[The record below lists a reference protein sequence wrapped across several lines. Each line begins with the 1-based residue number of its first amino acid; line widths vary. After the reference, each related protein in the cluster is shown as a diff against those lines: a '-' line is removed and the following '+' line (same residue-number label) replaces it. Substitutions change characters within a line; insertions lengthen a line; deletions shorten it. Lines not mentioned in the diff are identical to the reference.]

1 MSIYD
6 YSFINNAGET
16 VEMSQFRDKVI
27 LIVNVAS
34 KCGLTS
40 QYAALESLY
49 KKYKEKGLEIIGF
62 PCNQFA
68 GQEPGS
74 DEEIKDFC
82 QTNFDVTFTLASKID
97 VNGEDAHPIYKYL
110 KNISTDNADIRWNF
124 EKFLIFKNEAVRNFD
139 PQVAPEELEKI
150 IQDGTE

>member
-6 YSFINNAGET
+6 YTFIDNSGNT
-16 VEMSQFRDKVI
+16 VSMNDFREKII

-40 QYAALESLY
+40 QYAGIESLY
-49 KKYKEKGLEIIGF
+49 KKYKDKGFVVIGF

-68 GQEPGS
+68 EQEPGS
-74 DEEIKDFC
+74 DAEIKEFC

-97 VNGEDAHPIYKYL
+97 VNGENTHPIYQHL
-110 KNISTDNADIRWNF
+110 KDAVGIKDISWNF
-124 EKFLIFKNEAVRNFD
+124 EKFLVFQNEAVRNYD
-139 PQVAPEELEKI
+139 PQLAPEELEEM
-150 IQDGTE
+150 IQDGLK

>member
-40 QYAALESLY
+40 QYAALEYLY

-82 QTNFDVTFTLASKID
+82 QTNFDITFTLASKID

-139 PQVAPEELEKI
+139 PQVDPEELEKM

>member
-6 YSFINNAGET
+6 YNFVDNSGKT
-16 VEMSQFRDKVI
+16 VSMNDFRDKVI

-40 QYAALESLY
+40 QYAAIESLY
-49 KKYKEKGLEIIGF
+49 KKYKDKGLAVIGF

-68 GQEPGS
+68 EQEPGS
-74 DEEIKDFC
+74 DAEIKDFC

-97 VNGEDAHPIYKYL
+97 VNGENAHPIYQHL
-110 KNISTDNADIRWNF
+110 KNDAGIKDISWNF
-124 EKFLIFKNEAVRNFD
+124 EKFLVFQNEAVRRFD
-139 PQVAPEELEKI
+139 PQVIPEDLEKM
-150 IQDGTE
+150 IQDGLN